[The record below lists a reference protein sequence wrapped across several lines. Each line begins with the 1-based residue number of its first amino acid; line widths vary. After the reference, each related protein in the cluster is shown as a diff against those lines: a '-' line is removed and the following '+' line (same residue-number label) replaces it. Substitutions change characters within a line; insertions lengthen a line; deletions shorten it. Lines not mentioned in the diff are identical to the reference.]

1 MSTPK
6 DALHEDT
13 PRELEDLSPEER
25 ERRAKSSANDV
36 KLLTRYA
43 LICSAVGLG
52 IAVLA
57 VRAGVQG
64 AEPFARGLTVGA
76 LTTLLNL
83 RLLARGAWSLM
94 AHKDALQGALFMGAR
109 WPSSWASRASSP
121 CATPTWCWA
130 SASASR
136 CPRPRASGLASSSR
150 AGRTD
155 ERTAAPCRKRGATP
169 HRRERP

>member
-94 AHKDALQGALFMGAR
+94 AHKDALQGALFMGGSVALLVGV
-109 WPSSWASRASSP
+109 ASFLAVRYP
-121 CATPTWCWA
+121 DLVLGFGL
-130 SASASR
+130 
-136 CPRPRASGLASSSR
+136 GLALPAPAGIWFGLKLKSR
-150 AGRTD
+150 PD
-155 ERTAAPCRKRGATP
+155 
-169 HRRERP
+169 